1 MSTKPVINKSTKLV
15 SPSISSLL
23 GVVQVMPGES
33 EEVYRVGLLATIEE
47 LGAQTPLQVYLAEK
61 IFECLWWMRRYEE
74 QKRAALIHEMAR
86 LLDPNAG
93 PGVKMPSS
101 LIPALDAMF
110 ANRVDENLVKALER
124 CNQSM
129 ESLRQRAFTI
139 KRDYLV
145 TMDEQVALK
154 AKTLAGFQASYEV
167 LVNRKLNVERMQLN
181 NELLRRDL
189 RAVELEA
196 PKHDQPKKAPGQ

>member
-33 EEVYRVGLLATIEE
+33 EEVYERGLLATIEE
-47 LGAQTPLQVYLAEK
+47 LGAQTPLQAYLAEK
-61 IFECLWWMRRYEE
+61 IFECLWWMRRYET

-86 LLDPNAG
+86 LLDPTPR
-93 PGVKMPSS
+93 PGGQMPAWV
-101 LIPALDAMF
+101 ITAMEAML
-110 ANRVDENLVKALER
+110 ANRVDEGLAKALER
-124 CNQSM
+124 GNRSM
-129 ESLRQRAFTI
+129 ESLRERAFSN

-145 TMDEQVALK
+145 TLDEQVALK

-196 PKHDQPKKAPGQ
+196 PKHDQPKKAPGK

>member
-1 MSTKPVINKSTKLV
+1 MSTKPVINKSTNLV

-33 EEVYRVGLLATIEE
+33 EDVYRRGLLATIEE

-61 IFECLWWMRRYEE
+61 IFECLWWMRRYET

-93 PGVKMPSS
+93 PRVAMPDWVR
-101 LIPALDAMF
+101 PAMEAMF
-110 ANRVDENLVKALER
+110 DNRIDDSLVNALKR
-124 CNQSM
+124 SNQSM
-129 ESLRQRAFTI
+129 ESLRERAFSN
-139 KRDYLV
+139 KREYLV
-145 TMDEQVALK
+145 TLDEQVALK

>member
-1 MSTKPVINKSTKLV
+1 
-15 SPSISSLL
+15 
-23 GVVQVMPGES
+23 
-33 EEVYRVGLLATIEE
+33 
-47 LGAQTPLQVYLAEK
+47 
-61 IFECLWWMRRYEE
+61 
-74 QKRAALIHEMAR
+74 
-86 LLDPNAG
+86 
-93 PGVKMPSS
+93 
-101 LIPALDAMF
+101 
-110 ANRVDENLVKALER
+110 
-124 CNQSM
+124 M
-129 ESLRQRAFTI
+129 ESLRQRAFAI

>member
-1 MSTKPVINKSTKLV
+1 MSTKPVVNKSTQLV

-61 IFECLWWMRRYEE
+61 IFECLWWMRRYET

-93 PGVKMPSS
+93 PRVTMPDWVR
-101 LIPALDAMF
+101 PAMEATFD
-110 ANRVDENLVKALER
+110 NRIDDSLVKALKR
-124 CNQSM
+124 SNQSM
-129 ESLRQRAFTI
+129 ESLRQRAFASDS
-139 KRDYLV
+139 DYLV
-145 TMDEQVALK
+145 TLDEQVALK

>member
-1 MSTKPVINKSTKLV
+1 MSTKPVINKSTQLV

-93 PGVKMPSS
+93 QGVKMPAS
-101 LIPALDAMF
+101 LIPALDAML
-110 ANRVDENLVKALER
+110 ANRVDESLVKALER
-124 CNQSM
+124 CSQSM

-189 RAVELEA
+189 RAGELEA
-196 PKHDQPKKAPGQ
+196 PKHDQLKKVPGQ

>member
-1 MSTKPVINKSTKLV
+1 MSTKPVNNKSTQLV

-61 IFECLWWMRRYEE
+61 IFECLWWMRRYET

-93 PGVKMPSS
+93 PGVKMPAWV
-101 LIPALDAMF
+101 IPALDAMLG
-110 ANRVDENLVKALER
+110 NSVDESLVKALER
-124 CNQSM
+124 GNQSM
-129 ESLRQRAFTI
+129 ESLRQRAFTS

-145 TMDEQVALK
+145 TLDEQVALK